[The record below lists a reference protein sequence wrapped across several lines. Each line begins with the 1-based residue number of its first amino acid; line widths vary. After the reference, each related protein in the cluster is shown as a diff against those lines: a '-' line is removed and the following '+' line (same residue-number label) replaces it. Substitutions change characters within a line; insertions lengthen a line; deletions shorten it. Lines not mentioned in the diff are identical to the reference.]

1 VSDEYHPTRLPK
13 SGSSAYERLRSAII
27 DGEFPP
33 GAALVEGRVAH
44 WCGLSRTPVREALVR
59 LEEDGLVERKD
70 GVVHVRWLAP
80 EEILAIYEVRIVLEQ
95 EAARLAARNRTDF
108 DRVEI
113 GRLCQA
119 FEDVEGHN
127 QADIIRRNRDLH
139 QAIWRAARNPILA
152 ELLARLN
159 LLLGP
164 QAVKTLEHPGRLG
177 EVSVEHRA
185 IAQAIIAA
193 DADAAATAAAAHFER
208 ARDLRLQAWANGTE
222 PTGRPASGDRPE

>member
-1 VSDEYHPTRLPK
+1 MSDEYYPTRLPK

-33 GAALVEGRVAH
+33 GAALVEGKVAR
-44 WCGLSRTPVREALVR
+44 WCGVSRTPVREALLR

-113 GRLCQA
+113 RRLCQA
-119 FEDVEGHN
+119 FEDVERHDE
-127 QADIIRRNRDLH
+127 AEIIRRNRDLH
-139 QAIWRAARNPILA
+139 QAVWRAAGNPILT

-164 QAVKTLEHPGRLG
+164 QAVKTLGHPGRLA
-177 EVSVEHRA
+177 EVSAEHRA
-185 IAQAIIAA
+185 IAQAVVEA
-193 DADAAATAAAAHFER
+193 DADGAAVAAAAHFQR

-222 PTGRPASGDRPE
+222 PTGRPPNSDRYK